1 MLGFPVTTRMTWNVF
16 GRPGIPILTFIL
28 TESKK
33 QGGKDVRH
41 IVCAKPIQFWFKM
54 SSSTWIFHLS
64 GDIFWNKV
72 MKHDIA
78 PGYYPNPSNDF
89 VYSGGSLASRF
100 LKRRNGS
107 YHPQLQSFPAPI
119 RGLTGHLHLLAIL
132 TWTKLEAQ
140 SRSRWILVIFHYWS
154 SSHIC
159 RHICL
164 WICVDR
170 TNADPMP
177 WTIGFL
183 VVCNMSKMQGFF
195 HKTWTKHWPQYLGT
209 WPRGKKLI
217 RAIWY
222 VSSSRMS
229 QSNPQKKMQRWAGWT
244 FWPWH

>member
-154 SSHIC
+154 SSHMSSYLFVNLRWSYKCWPHAMDYRIFSRLQHVQNARIFPQNLDKTLAAIS
-159 RHICL
+159 RHM
-164 WICVDR
+164 
-170 TNADPMP
+170 A
-177 WTIGFL
+177 
-183 VVCNMSKMQGFF
+183 K
-195 HKTWTKHWPQYLGT
+195 
-209 WPRGKKLI
+209 GKKTN
-217 RAIWY
+217 
-222 VSSSRMS
+222 
-229 QSNPQKKMQRWAGWT
+229 QSYMICIKLKDVPK
-244 FWPWH
+244 